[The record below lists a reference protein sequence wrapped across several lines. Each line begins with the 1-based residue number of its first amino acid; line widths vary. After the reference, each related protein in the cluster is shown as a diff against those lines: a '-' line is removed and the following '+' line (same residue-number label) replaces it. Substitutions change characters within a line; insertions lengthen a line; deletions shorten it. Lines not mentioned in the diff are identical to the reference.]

1 MIFRVF
7 SRARIR
13 LQVNC
18 YLKLPLQRLDMIVLF
33 KGLLSLLLFVFAFT
47 GSARAFEAF
56 KVADIRIEG
65 IQRTDPGT
73 VFSYLPIRIGD
84 SLQEAQAITAI
95 RALFATGFYKDVRLE
110 RDGNVL
116 VVYIEERPAVGSVS
130 FDGIKEFDKE
140 VVRKALSDSGL
151 AEGRIFD
158 RSLLDRAE
166 QELKR
171 QYLSRGKYAVRVIA
185 TVTPL
190 ERNRVGVNLDV
201 TEGENAKIA
210 QISFVGNAAFSE
222 RQLLDQ
228 IKLQRPGWTTWYTK
242 NDQYSKEKLQA
253 DLEALRSFYAER
265 GYLEFQVD
273 STQVSISPD
282 RQDVFITIAMKEGE
296 QFRVA
301 DVAFGGVLLGRED
314 VFRAAMKLKR
324 GDVFNG
330 RLLSESAKRMS
341 DELAVLGYAFA
352 NVNPVP
358 EIVRERREVNFTVVI
373 DPGRRVYVRRINI
386 SGNAR
391 TKDEVI
397 RRELRQFE
405 DSWYDAGRIR
415 LSRER
420 VQRTGFF
427 KQVQIDTVPVPNTAD
442 QVDLAVVVE
451 ELPTGNFNI
460 GAGFSSTERVVFT
473 ASINESNL
481 FGSGQSLSMSVN
493 TSRLYQT
500 LAVSWSNPYWRR
512 DGIGRSVDF
521 YTRKFDAATLNLG
534 QYTLRNNGAGIRFY
548 MPYTEFTKLGAGL
561 TFEQNQV
568 GLGLNPPQRFLSY
581 VNLFGENPRTVLSNL
596 TWSRDSR
603 DSAFQPRE
611 GSLMVASLDTA
622 LPGLDLQYFR
632 LTHVQ
637 NWYFPVSRQLTLG
650 LTADLGYGQA
660 YGGQPYPF
668 FKNFYAGGIG
678 SVRGYFPSSLGPRDA
693 VDGAA
698 LGGRAK
704 TVFNAELGFPIP
716 GTKGD
721 MGLRAFAFTDAGNVF
736 PGGSPDFGSLRYSA
750 GLGVAWMSPFGPLK
764 LSFGVP
770 IRPEPTDRTQRI
782 QFQVG
787 TGL

>member
-1 MIFRVF
+1 
-7 SRARIR
+7 
-13 LQVNC
+13 
-18 YLKLPLQRLDMIVLF
+18 
-33 KGLLSLLLFVFAFT
+33 
-47 GSARAFEAF
+47 
-56 KVADIRIEG
+56 
-65 IQRTDPGT
+65 
-73 VFSYLPIRIGD
+73 VFSYLPVRIGD
-84 SLQEAQAITAI
+84 SIQQAQAISAI

-140 VVRKALSDSGL
+140 MIRKALSDSGL

-158 RSLLDRAE
+158 RSVLDRAE

-190 ERNRVGVNLDV
+190 ERNRVAVNLEV

-210 QISFVGNAAFSE
+210 QISFVGNSAFSE

-228 IKLQRPGWTTWYTK
+228 IKLQRPGWTSWYTK

-253 DLEALRSFYAER
+253 DLETLRSFYTER

-273 STQVSISPD
+273 STQVSITPD
-282 RQDVFITIAMKEGE
+282 RQDVYITIALKEGE

-314 VFRAAMKLKR
+314 VFRDAMRLKR

-330 RLLSESAKRMS
+330 RLLSESIKRMT

-352 NVNPVP
+352 TVNPAP
-358 EIVRERREVNFTVVI
+358 EVIRDRREVNFTVMI

-442 QVDLAVVVE
+442 QVDLSLVVE
-451 ELPTGNFNI
+451 ELPTGSFNI
-460 GAGFSSTERVVFT
+460 GAGFSSTEKVVFT
-473 ASINESNL
+473 AGINESNL
-481 FGSGQSLSMSVN
+481 FGSGQSLSLNVN

-500 LAVSWSNPYWRR
+500 LAISWTNPYWRR
-512 DGIGRSVDF
+512 EGIGRSVDL

-534 QYTLRNNGAGIRFY
+534 QYTLRNNGLGVRFY
-548 MPYTEFTKLGAGL
+548 MPYTEFTRVGAGL
-561 TFEQNQV
+561 SFEQTQV
-568 GLGLNPPQRFLSY
+568 GLGTNAPQRFLSY
-581 VNLFGENPRTVLSNL
+581 VASFGDSPNAVLANFN
-596 TWSRDSR
+596 WSRDSR

-611 GSLMVASLDTA
+611 GSLLVASLDA
-622 LPGLDLQYFR
+622 AVPGTDLQYFR

-650 LTADLGYGQA
+650 LTADLGFGQSYGD
-660 YGGQPYPF
+660 QPYPF

-678 SVRGYFPSSLGPRDA
+678 SVRGYFPSSLGPRDK
-693 VDGAA
+693 VD
-698 LGGRAK
+698 LTPVGGRAK
-704 TVFNAELGFPIP
+704 AIFNAELGFPIP

-721 MGLRAFAFTDAGNVF
+721 LGMRAFAFTDAGNVF
-736 PGGSPDFGSLRYSA
+736 LAESSYGSLYGGAAGSGSLRYSA
-750 GLGVAWMSPFGPLK
+750 GLGIAWLSPFGPLK

-770 IRPEPTDRTQRI
+770 IRPDPNDRTQRI

>member
-1 MIFRVF
+1 MNRT
-7 SRARIR
+7 
-13 LQVNC
+13 NC
-18 YLKLPLQRLDMIVLF
+18 KSS
-33 KGLLSLLLFVFAFT
+33 KLLSLRSLPSFWCLFLVLLTFSGLVRSAF
-47 GSARAFEAF
+47 AFEAF
-56 KVADIRIEG
+56 RVADIRIEG

-73 VFSYLPIRIGD
+73 VFSYLPVRIGD
-84 SLQEAQAITAI
+84 SIQQAQAISAI

-140 VVRKALSDSGL
+140 MIRKALSDSGL

-190 ERNRVGVNLDV
+190 ERNRVAVNLEV

-210 QISFVGNAAFSE
+210 QINFVGNSAFSE

-253 DLEALRSFYAER
+253 DLEALRSFYTER

-273 STQVSISPD
+273 STQVSITPD
-282 RQDVFITIAMKEGE
+282 RQDVYITIALKEGE

-330 RLLSESAKRMS
+330 RLLSESTKRMT

-352 NVNPVP
+352 TVNPAP
-358 EIVRERREVNFTVVI
+358 EVIRNRREVNFTVMI

-442 QVDLAVVVE
+442 QVDLSVVVE
-451 ELPTGNFNI
+451 ELPTGSFNI
-460 GAGFSSTERVVFT
+460 GAGFSSTEKVVFT
-473 ASINESNL
+473 AGINESNV
-481 FGSGQSLSMSVN
+481 FGSGQSLSLNVN

-500 LAVSWSNPYWRR
+500 VAVSWSNPYWRT
-512 DGIGRSVDF
+512 DGIGRSVDL

-534 QYTLRNNGAGIRFY
+534 QYTLRNNGAGIRFF
-548 MPYTEFTKLGAGL
+548 MPYTEFTKLGAGIS
-561 TFEQNQV
+561 FEQNQV
-568 GLGLNPPQRFLSY
+568 SLGANPPQRFSNF
-581 VNLFGENPRTVLSNL
+581 VNLFGDGPSALVSNFS
-596 TWSRDSR
+596 WSRDSR

-611 GSLMVASLDTA
+611 GALMVASLDTA

-660 YGGQPYPF
+660 YGGLPYPF

-678 SVRGYFPSSLGPRDA
+678 SVRGYFPSSLGPRDSI
-693 VDGAA
+693 DGTA

-721 MGLRAFAFTDAGNVF
+721 LGLRAFVFTDAGNVYLTDSLN
-736 PGGSPDFGSLRYSA
+736 GLQKGSSGSGPLRYSA
-750 GLGVAWMSPFGPLK
+750 GLGIAWTSPFGPLK
-764 LSFGVP
+764 LSIGVP
-770 IRPEPTDRTQRI
+770 IGSEPSDRTQKL

-787 TGL
+787 AGL

>member
-1 MIFRVF
+1 AALFT
-7 SRARIR
+7 
-13 LQVNC
+13 
-18 YLKLPLQRLDMIVLF
+18 VL
-33 KGLLSLLLFVFAFT
+33 GFT
-47 GSARAFEAF
+47 GQVYAFETF
-56 KVADIRIEG
+56 RVADIRIEG

-73 VFSYLPIRIGD
+73 VFSYLPVRIGD
-84 SLQEAQAITAI
+84 SFQEAQAVIAI
-95 RALFATGFYKDVRLE
+95 RALFGTGFYKDVRLE
-110 RDGNVL
+110 RDGDVL

-190 ERNRVGVNLDV
+190 ERNRVGVNLEV
-201 TEGENAKIA
+201 TEGDNAKIT
-210 QISFVGNAAFSE
+210 QINFVGNAAFSE
-222 RQLLDQ
+222 RELLDQ

-253 DLEALRSFYAER
+253 DLEALRSFYTER

-282 RQDVFITIAMKEGE
+282 RQDVYITIAMKEGD

-314 VFRAAMKLKR
+314 AFRAAMKLKR

-358 EIVRERREVNFTVVI
+358 EIDRERRVVNFTVVI

-420 VQRTGFF
+420 VQRSGFF
-427 KQVQIDTVPVPNTAD
+427 KQVQIDTIPVPNTSD

-451 ELPTGNFNI
+451 ELPTGNFNV

-500 LAVSWSNPYWRR
+500 LAISWSNPYWRR
-512 DGIGRSVDF
+512 DGIGRSIDF

-534 QYTLRNNGAGIRFY
+534 QYTLRNNGAGIRFF
-548 MPYTEFTKLGAGL
+548 MPYTEFTKLGAGF

-568 GLGLNPPQRFLSY
+568 GLGLNPPQR
-581 VNLFGENPRTVLSNL
+581 
-596 TWSRDSR
+596 
-603 DSAFQPRE
+603 
-611 GSLMVASLDTA
+611 
-622 LPGLDLQYFR
+622 
-632 LTHVQ
+632 
-637 NWYFPVSRQLTLG
+637 
-650 LTADLGYGQA
+650 
-660 YGGQPYPF
+660 
-668 FKNFYAGGIG
+668 
-678 SVRGYFPSSLGPRDA
+678 
-693 VDGAA
+693 
-698 LGGRAK
+698 
-704 TVFNAELGFPIP
+704 
-716 GTKGD
+716 
-721 MGLRAFAFTDAGNVF
+721 
-736 PGGSPDFGSLRYSA
+736 
-750 GLGVAWMSPFGPLK
+750 
-764 LSFGVP
+764 
-770 IRPEPTDRTQRI
+770 
-782 QFQVG
+782 
-787 TGL
+787 

>member
-242 NDQYSKEKLQA
+242 NDQYAKEKLQA
-253 DLEALRSFYAER
+253 DLEALRSFYTER

-405 DSWYDAGRIR
+405 DSWTHLR
-415 LSRER
+415 
-420 VQRTGFF
+420 
-427 KQVQIDTVPVPNTAD
+427 
-442 QVDLAVVVE
+442 
-451 ELPTGNFNI
+451 
-460 GAGFSSTERVVFT
+460 
-473 ASINESNL
+473 
-481 FGSGQSLSMSVN
+481 
-493 TSRLYQT
+493 
-500 LAVSWSNPYWRR
+500 
-512 DGIGRSVDF
+512 GRSH
-521 YTRKFDAATLNLG
+521 R
-534 QYTLRNNGAGIRFY
+534 LRLCRSTN
-548 MPYTEFTKLGAGL
+548 
-561 TFEQNQV
+561 
-568 GLGLNPPQRFLSY
+568 
-581 VNLFGENPRTVLSNL
+581 
-596 TWSRDSR
+596 WH
-603 DSAFQPRE
+603 
-611 GSLMVASLDTA
+611 AS
-622 LPGLDLQYFR
+622 
-632 LTHVQ
+632 
-637 NWYFPVSRQLTLG
+637 
-650 LTADLGYGQA
+650 
-660 YGGQPYPF
+660 
-668 FKNFYAGGIG
+668 
-678 SVRGYFPSSLGPRDA
+678 
-693 VDGAA
+693 
-698 LGGRAK
+698 
-704 TVFNAELGFPIP
+704 
-716 GTKGD
+716 
-721 MGLRAFAFTDAGNVF
+721 
-736 PGGSPDFGSLRYSA
+736 
-750 GLGVAWMSPFGPLK
+750 
-764 LSFGVP
+764 
-770 IRPEPTDRTQRI
+770 
-782 QFQVG
+782 
-787 TGL
+787 

>member
-1 MIFRVF
+1 MTTSTLRNF
-7 SRARIR
+7 
-13 LQVNC
+13 
-18 YLKLPLQRLDMIVLF
+18 
-33 KGLLSLLLFVFAFT
+33 LSFVFFGFGLA
-47 GSARAFEAF
+47 GASEAFEPF
-56 KVADIRIEG
+56 KVTDIRIEG

-73 VFSYLPIRIGD
+73 VFSYLPVRIGD
-84 SLQEAQAITAI
+84 SFQEAQAVSAI

-110 RDGNVL
+110 RDGDVL
-116 VVYIEERPAVGSVS
+116 VVYIEERPAVGSVT

-171 QYLSRGKYAVRVIA
+171 QYLSRGKYGVRVIA

-190 ERNRVGVNLDV
+190 ERNRIAVNLDV
-201 TEGENAKIA
+201 SEGENSRIA
-210 QISFVGNAAFSE
+210 QINFVGNTAFSE

-242 NDQYSKEKLQA
+242 NDQYAKEKLQA
-253 DLEALRSFYAER
+253 DLEALRSFYTER

-282 RQDVFITIAMKEGE
+282 RQDVYITIAMKEGE
-296 QFRVA
+296 QFRVG
-301 DVAFGGVLLGRED
+301 DVNFGGALLGRED
-314 VFRAAMKLKR
+314 VFRSAMRLKR

-358 EIVRERREVNFTVVI
+358 EILRDRKEVNFTVVI

-442 QVDLAVVVE
+442 QVDLAVVVDE
-451 ELPTGNFNI
+451 VPTGSFNL
-460 GAGFSSTERVVFT
+460 GAGFSSTEKVVLT
-473 ASINESNL
+473 AGINETNL
-481 FGSGQSLSMSVN
+481 FGSGQSLSLNVN
-493 TSRLYQT
+493 TSKLYQT
-500 LAVSWSNPYWRR
+500 LAISWTNPYWRR
-512 DGIGRSVDF
+512 DGIGRSVDL

-534 QYTLRNNGAGIRFY
+534 DYSLRNLGAGVRFY

-561 TFEQNQV
+561 TFEQSQV
-568 GLGLNPPQRFLSY
+568 SLGLNPPARFTSY
-581 VNLFGENPRTVLSNL
+581 VNLFGNSPSSLLANL

-611 GSLMVASLDTA
+611 GALMVAGFDAA

-637 NWYFPVSRQLTLG
+637 NWYFPVSRQFTLG

-678 SVRGYFPSSLGPRDA
+678 SVRGYYPSSLGPRDA
-693 VDGAA
+693 IDGAA

-704 TVFNAELGFPIP
+704 TVFNAELGFPLP
-716 GTKGD
+716 GTKSD
-721 MGLRAFAFTDAGNVF
+721 MGMRAFAFTDAGNVF
-736 PGGSPDFGSLRYSA
+736 PTGTPDFGSLRYSV
-750 GLGVAWMSPFGPLK
+750 GLGIAWMSPFGPLK

-770 IRPEPTDRTQRI
+770 IRPEANDRTQRI
-782 QFQVG
+782 QFQVS